1 MPVAATEMP
10 PQARRT
16 AGATSGGVGVFS
28 LAGMELRAGMRGPSF
43 RLLAIAAAIVGWSV
57 GGAPGHGVAL
67 SAWQT
72 GEAAWRYLG
81 FIVIAWMSF
90 VAVQDIAA
98 RTDVL
103 VYSKPQPNE
112 RIILSRFLAS
122 FAQILVAL
130 CVMYLF
136 AIASR
141 IVGYGGLLGFSAYFS
156 RFFVSA
162 GVLFFVA
169 AASYAMALLARTP
182 LAGAVVGIYWIM
194 AMAGKSYLHK
204 AVYPSY
210 SQNVVSYILLG
221 LFLLGTACWFHRY
234 RRRGGH
240 PPAAW
245 VRSVTPLSL
254 LLCLWLV
261 WRGVHAEYDPIF
273 HTDPV
278 LDTMMSQNAVVG
290 DLAPGFRLP
299 GATGKLESLADYPG
313 RILLITLWS
322 PADSESTIVLDRLEQ
337 IRQQYGSRGVQPVA
351 ICLSE
356 DPAAVTTFARG
367 ADVHYPVVHDWGTH
381 SADKTA
387 DSSPMAAA
395 YEANTLPH
403 LVITDRRRRIR
414 EVLHGVDTYEGN
426 LLERAIEARLAE
438 EPE

>member
-1 MPVAATEMP
+1 MAVTELEPRARQSAAP
-10 PQARRT
+10 PPP
-16 AGATSGGVGVFS
+16 GVGVLS
-28 LAGMELRAGMRGPSF
+28 LAGMELRAGMRGPAF
-43 RLLAIAAAIVGWSV
+43 RFLAVLAAIVGWAV

-67 SAWQT
+67 SAWQA

-90 VAVQDIAA
+90 IAVQDIMA

-103 VYSKPQPNE
+103 VYAKPQPNE
-112 RIILSRFLAS
+112 RIVLSRFLAS

-130 CVMYLF
+130 CVLYAF
-136 AIASR
+136 AVASR
-141 IVGYGGLLGFSAYFS
+141 LFSAGGLLGFTAYFS
-156 RFFVSA
+156 RLFVSA

-182 LAGAVVGIYWIM
+182 LAGAVIGIYWIM

-204 AVYPSY
+204 AVFPAY
-210 SQNVVSYILLG
+210 SQNVPAYILLG
-221 LFLLGTACWFHRY
+221 LFVLGIACWFHRF

-245 VRSVTPLSL
+245 VWILTPLSL
-254 LLCLWLV
+254 LLGASMM
-261 WRGVHAEYDPIF
+261 WRGVHTEYDPLY
-273 HTDPV
+273 HTDPA
-278 LDTMMSQNAVVG
+278 LDTMMSQNAVMG
-290 DLAPGFRLP
+290 ELAPGFRLP
-299 GATGKLESLADYPG
+299 GASGHLESLADYPG

-337 IRQQYGSRGVQPVA
+337 IWKKYGSRGVQPVA

-381 SADKTA
+381 SAEKTA
-387 DSSPMAAA
+387 DTSPMASA

-403 LVITDRRRRIR
+403 LVVTDRRRRIR
-414 EVLHGVDTYEGN
+414 AVLHGVDTYDGN
-426 LLERAIEARLAE
+426 MLERAIQERLAE